1 MDLQFG
7 FDILA
12 PVLATFPNIGRI
24 FVQFSGHSVNHS
36 STANGHFPKIFPAN
50 FGFGANKLECFQV
63 SLLRV
68 RREPTQGGDPSWAS
82 SITGSTHNT

>member
-1 MDLQFG
+1 LDLQFG

-36 STANGHFPKIFPAN
+36 ATANGHFLKIFPAN
-50 FGFGANKLECFQV
+50 FGFGANKLE
-63 SLLRV
+63 
-68 RREPTQGGDPSWAS
+68 
-82 SITGSTHNT
+82 